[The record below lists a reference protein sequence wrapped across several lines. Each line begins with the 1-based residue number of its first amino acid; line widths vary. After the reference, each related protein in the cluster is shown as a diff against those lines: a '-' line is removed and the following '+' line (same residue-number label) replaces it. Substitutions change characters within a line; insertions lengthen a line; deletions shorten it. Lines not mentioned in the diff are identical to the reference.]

1 MFVDLLFRKED
12 QSRLNHI
19 QYPSLL
25 MTRTL
30 QRYFYLKLC
39 EEAGPVV
46 KMGYPIHQHLPR
58 REAPSVKVLMLFWI
72 IFVNMTRDVPYHY
85 IGNLRLLTKRSIKR
99 TFRRNYHFGLRSLN
113 VASVGRGDRFLL
125 EWRQVFLQ
133 FLYKKVFSNHLLE
146 RISLPLCFFHHN
158 FRCINLP
165 LEVKN

>member
-1 MFVDLLFRKED
+1 
-12 QSRLNHI
+12 
-19 QYPSLL
+19 

-46 KMGYPIHQHLPR
+46 KMGYLVHQHLPR

-99 TFRRNYHFGLRSLN
+99 TFHRNYRFGRKASLRLLN
-113 VASVGRGDRFLL
+113 AAILSSRTGREDRFLL

>member
-1 MFVDLLFRKED
+1 
-12 QSRLNHI
+12 
-19 QYPSLL
+19 

-46 KMGYPIHQHLPR
+46 KMGYPVHQHLLR

-99 TFRRNYHFGLRSLN
+99 TFHRNAKPVYHFGRKASLRSLN
-113 VASVGRGDRFLL
+113 AAIHPPLRDGSHLASLPLGTGREDRFLL

>member
-1 MFVDLLFRKED
+1 
-12 QSRLNHI
+12 
-19 QYPSLL
+19 

-46 KMGYPIHQHLPR
+46 KMGYLVHQHLPR

-99 TFRRNYHFGLRSLN
+99 TFHRNAKPVYHFGRKASLRSLN
-113 VASVGRGDRFLL
+113 AAIFDSRTGREDRFLL